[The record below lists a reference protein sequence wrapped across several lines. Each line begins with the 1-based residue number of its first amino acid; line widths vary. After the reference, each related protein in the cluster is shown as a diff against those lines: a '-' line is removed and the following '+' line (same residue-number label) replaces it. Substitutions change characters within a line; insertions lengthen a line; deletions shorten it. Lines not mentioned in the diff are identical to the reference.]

1 MTDKTFKDYLKE
13 DEIDQEKHDALNNI
27 AMTLGALETEIAE
40 LARLDG
46 DMDSSGVRDLTDQ
59 LTTMRKLVNSFEDV
73 IDRATG
79 VVPMESRGTMET
91 ARPDRESKSDK
102 AQQQELKRLAKLKD
116 LYFNN
121 PNHRNMSPGT
131 PIESV
136 KEDAYS
142 DDMEAN
148 LPKIMKMKKAL
159 MDKGMKSGD
168 AMDKACEHYGFDPDD
183 VSEYLQKKNES
194 VNEAVDQELMDQ
206 VIVQIKRDCDMGDYT
221 AIEELLESCPEANLR
236 GFLSEVEE
244 SKDLEYLKKLAGI

>member
-46 DMDSSGVRDLTDQ
+46 DMDSSGVGDLTDQ

-116 LYFNN
+116 LYHNN
-121 PNHRNMSPGT
+121 PNH
-131 PIESV
+131 
-136 KEDAYS
+136 K
-142 DDMEAN
+142 
-148 LPKIMKMKKAL
+148 KMV
-159 MDKGMKSGD
+159 GRISGI
-168 AMDKACEHYGFDPDD
+168 
-183 VSEYLQKKNES
+183 N
-194 VNEAVDQELMDQ
+194 
-206 VIVQIKRDCDMGDYT
+206 
-221 AIEELLESCPEANLR
+221 
-236 GFLSEVEE
+236 
-244 SKDLEYLKKLAGI
+244 